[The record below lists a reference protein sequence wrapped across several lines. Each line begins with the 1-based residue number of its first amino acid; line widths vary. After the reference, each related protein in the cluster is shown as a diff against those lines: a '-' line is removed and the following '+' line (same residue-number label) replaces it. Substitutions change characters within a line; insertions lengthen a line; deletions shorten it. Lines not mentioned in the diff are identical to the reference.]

1 MEIVK
6 IRVEYRTEDFVRAFN
21 FINNRSWW
29 YRNSTF
35 VIFASVF
42 ALVLFGIAALQDPS
56 DNASVFM
63 IWLVALIPAGF
74 AGALI
79 WILSKIFNPL
89 YLKRSIQNQ
98 IRSSPLLQEA
108 NDIEFDRE
116 GISASTYLNSTK
128 YKWEAFSEAI
138 ESDDDFHFLT
148 SSKFTIFVPKSAFRN
163 EAEMTIVRQF
173 AKDKLFDRALLD

>member
-6 IRVEYRTEDFVRAFN
+6 IRVEYRTEDFVRAIN
-21 FINNRSWW
+21 YINNRSWW

-35 VIFASVF
+35 VIIASIFAI
-42 ALVLFGIAALQDPS
+42 VLFGIAALQDPS
-56 DNASVFM
+56 DNASVIV

-79 WILSKIFNPL
+79 WILSRIFNPL
-89 YLKRSIQNQ
+89 YLRRAIRNQ

-116 GISASTYLNSTK
+116 GISASTYLNATK
-128 YKWEAFSEAI
+128 YK
-138 ESDDDFHFLT
+138 
-148 SSKFTIFVPKSAFRN
+148 
-163 EAEMTIVRQF
+163 
-173 AKDKLFDRALLD
+173 